1 MYKLKKS
8 QIALGLAALTIVST
22 IGIASTTMAAGTVT
36 GTNASP
42 TSTAAHLKLN
52 KNINHKKVPLTAAQI
67 AAMTAKKAAVSA
79 AISANDYNAWVTAVG
94 PNAPIL
100 KQVTAANFST
110 YVQAYNLEVQANAL
124 EVQAHTL
131 MTGIGVKGEGF
142 GMMGMGG
149 HMNLDLTK

>member
-1 MYKLKKS
+1 MYKFKKS

-42 TSTAAHLKLN
+42 TSIAAHLKFN
-52 KNINHKKVPLTAAQI
+52 KNHNKVAPTAAQI
-67 AAMTAKKAAVSA
+67 AAVTAKKAAVSA

-124 EVQAHTL
+124 EVQARTL

-142 GMMGMGG
+142 GMMGGMGG
-149 HMNLDLTK
+149 HMNLNLTK